1 MDIQLTQE
9 DKEYAIRHKISF
21 RDMKGMVEDQI
32 VEEETSRAWEIIQNR
47 EALDYYYQTVPKH
60 PRYYYSE
67 S

>member
-1 MDIQLTQE
+1 
-9 DKEYAIRHKISF
+9 
-21 RDMKGMVEDQI
+21 MKGMVEDQI
-32 VEEETSRAWEIIQNR
+32 VEEETARAWEIIQNR